1 MKKSEMMIDYS
12 NTHHKVIKV
21 KDIVNQII
29 SNGRKTIQ
37 VQFPL
42 LINNFNGY

>member
-1 MKKSEMMIDYS
+1 MRKSEMMIEYS
-12 NTHHKVIKV
+12 NTHHRVIKV
-21 KDIVNQII
+21 KDIVNQGI